1 MGRSGS
7 REQWEDLYRKMWRP
21 AESSE
26 VAGHQGLHVSV
37 LQKRLWELNWSIR
50 WVQVS
55 VTFQKVN
62 LQSPIIMNRLSGWIC
77 TDLQVELYAQLWAL
91 YFQEDAGP
99 LEKVWK
105 IALRTSSDSII
116 QPSREDWRNHSDLAD
131 QTENRSFQ
139 ICKMQL
145 HKGRINRSCLQWAE
159 AVLIGLRCCKED
171 WDKITR
177 KLYLR
182 KITQQCYSL
191 PEEAEDCSPLEAFK
205 NGSTNIQQQWHR
217 AKEKGWPAPLP
228 CCKTRWFYISIM
240 IRNAVFE
247 NGKWELR
254 GLWNGLVKDRRANY
268 KFLKCFKARK
278 SERMAEWP
286 GMPAT
291 KEEARRHKT
300 LLGS

>member
-1 MGRSGS
+1 MGETTSRLDFWSVFKFRIILTMGRSGS

-105 IALRTSSDSII
+105 IALGTSSDSII

-131 QTENRSFQ
+131 QTEGSCSETGVFKYVK
-139 ICKMQL
+139 CSCT
-145 HKGRINRSCLQWAE
+145 KGE
-159 AVLIGLRCCKED
+159 
-171 WDKITR
+171 
-177 KLYLR
+177 
-182 KITQQCYSL
+182 
-191 PEEAEDCSPLEAFK
+191 
-205 NGSTNIQQQWHR
+205 
-217 AKEKGWPAPLP
+217 
-228 CCKTRWFYISIM
+228 
-240 IRNAVFE
+240 
-247 NGKWELR
+247 
-254 GLWNGLVKDRRANY
+254 
-268 KFLKCFKARK
+268 
-278 SERMAEWP
+278 
-286 GMPAT
+286 
-291 KEEARRHKT
+291 
-300 LLGS
+300 